1 MTNIDERTLLDGWY
15 STGTKYEE
23 FKKTLTDLSAVTSFV
38 RVSPME
44 VSVMS
49 LKSVSDEKASFW
61 ELNPWN
67 TGEPQGSL
75 HVKNLT
81 FNKVLEKGNHK
92 PLLDE
97 TLNGVKMLFMS
108 EGRVFFPAEKV
119 LSRGLV
125 QFGAGGSA
133 MSHASFERDLYI
145 SALFKNARKSTFVVR
160 EIAGAKKLVSI
171 LSAKYK
177 AFPQSALCEII
188 DAISEG
194 EFGKMDTFLWTV
206 DNWTSN
212 IYIEFPEKAEELR
225 EYYKLKDEFM
235 PGLWLQTSDTGDA
248 SVKIFPTW
256 RRGRSITYVEKAAV
270 KRAHSGKVELSELL
284 SNVKDKA
291 FAEYTKLPAAMCDL
305 MMQNITDPEWDL
317 TNPKMVEKNRKLVET
332 VIKNAFKTLHIT
344 KAIGKG
350 NKKALLDQ
358 MCAEFSGSIAYTAY
372 DIAAALMSL
381 PERLVGVHKLTLQNL
396 ESAVA
401 EAPYIKYRV
410 GKTDE
415 EESELIL
422 T

>member
-1 MTNIDERTLLDGWY
+1 MTKLDERTLLDDWFA
-15 STGTKYEE
+15 TGTEYED
-23 FKKTLTDLSAVTSFV
+23 FKETLKELSDVTSFV
-38 RVSPME
+38 KVNPME

-49 LKSVSDEKASFW
+49 LKSVSEEKAAFW

-67 TGEPQGSL
+67 AGAPQGIL
-75 HVKNLT
+75 HVKNLA
-81 FNKVLEKGNHK
+81 FKKVLEKGNHAR
-92 PLLDE
+92 LLSD

-133 MSHASFERDLYI
+133 MCKASYERDLYI
-145 SALFKNARKSTFVVR
+145 SALFKDARKSTFVVR

-188 DAISEG
+188 DAIEAG
-194 EFGKMDTFLWTV
+194 DFGKMDTYSWTV

-212 IYIEFPEKAEELR
+212 IYVEFPEKAEELR
-225 EYYKLKDEFM
+225 EYYDLKDEFV

-256 RRGRSITYVEKAAV
+256 RRGRSIVYVEKAAV

-284 SNVKDKA
+284 ANVKAKA
-291 FAEYTKLPAAMCDL
+291 FAEYTRLPEAMCNL
-305 MMQNITDPEWDL
+305 MMQNLTDPAWDL
-317 TNPKMVEKNRKLVET
+317 TNPKNVEKNRKLIES
-332 VIKNAFKTLHIT
+332 VIKKAFKTLNIT

-350 NKKALLDQ
+350 NKKELMEQL
-358 MCAEFSGSIAYTAY
+358 CAEFSGAVAYTAY
-372 DIAAALMSL
+372 DVASAIMSL
-381 PERLVGVHKLTLQNL
+381 PERLVGVHKLTLHNL
-396 ESAVA
+396 ESAVS
-401 EAPYIKYRV
+401 EAPYIKYSA
-410 GKTDE
+410 GKME

-422 T
+422 A